1 MFPEGVK
8 QETLFCQHDKK
19 YVGIYWEIFLES
31 KFSFHTN
38 ACLQVYSNLLTED
51 GACADVT
58 SCALPALISPQFP

>member
-8 QETLFCQHDKK
+8 QETGNNGN

-31 KFSFHTN
+31 KFSFHIN
-38 ACLQVYSNLLTED
+38 ACLQVYSNLLSED